1 LRDCFFFFLSFF
13 FFFFKA
19 LTSPKSSPQ
28 FRRRASRCFPRA
40 GVATAGVAGAWVCG
54 RRRTVRVPVVAYLRL
69 FTIIFYIFALPLRGD
84 SRSRVVTLLQ
94 TYARARRVEYM
105 GIVED
110 TNMDRNNRRRTL
122 GKNGG
127 EGDPN
132 EGECVGVG
140 FFFSTICDT
149 LSSKSSSLTQKM
161 SKLNKIWRFER
172 R

>member
-1 LRDCFFFFLSFF
+1 
-13 FFFFKA
+13 
-19 LTSPKSSPQ
+19 
-28 FRRRASRCFPRA
+28 
-40 GVATAGVAGAWVCG
+40 
-54 RRRTVRVPVVAYLRL
+54 
-69 FTIIFYIFALPLRGD
+69 
-84 SRSRVVTLLQ
+84 
-94 TYARARRVEYM
+94 M